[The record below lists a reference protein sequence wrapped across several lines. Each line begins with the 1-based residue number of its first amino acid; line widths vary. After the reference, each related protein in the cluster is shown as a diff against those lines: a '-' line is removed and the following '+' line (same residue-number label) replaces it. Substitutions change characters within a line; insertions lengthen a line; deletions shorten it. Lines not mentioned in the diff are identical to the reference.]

1 MSIDAGM
8 YFKNS
13 ILIYLKKIKMLSKQ
27 ETEGNVFNLLMSMSE
42 TLQLTLYL
50 IVKGL
55 VTSI

>member
-1 MSIDAGM
+1 MSIDAEM
-8 YFKNS
+8 HFKNS

-27 ETEGNVFNLLMSMSE
+27 ETEGNVFNLLKSISE